1 MSHNFTP
8 FPVLETERLT
18 LRELNLDDAKAI
30 FGLRTNKEVN
40 EFIDRKVPRNLSEAR
55 AFIDL
60 ISKLTLNNVG
70 IFWVIESKS
79 NHQLMGTIGLR
90 HFDDEDEEDYAE
102 IGYEIDPIYQQ
113 KGFMSEAF
121 DAVIE
126 YGFQGLEG
134 QQIPAMSEEKVIE
147 ISNRYIELYE
157 QITGEKFVKAA
168 TENVINRI
176 EKNVLDFLD

>member
-1 MSHNFTP
+1 MNHNFTP

-18 LRELNLDDAKAI
+18 LRELNLNDAKAI

-40 EFIDRKVPRNLSEAR
+40 EFVDRKVPRNLSEAR

-60 ISKLTLNNVG
+60 ISNLTANNKGVL
-70 IFWVIESKS
+70 WVIESKS

-90 HFDDEDEEDYAE
+90 HFEDEEDYAE

-121 DAVIE
+121 GAVLNFGFENLALKNIE
-126 YGFQGLEG
+126 AFTHYNNEASIALLEKQNFVLHPERRDEGFVNNRSYRLEK
-134 QQIPAMSEEKVIE
+134 S
-147 ISNRYIELYE
+147 
-157 QITGEKFVKAA
+157 
-168 TENVINRI
+168 
-176 EKNVLDFLD
+176 